1 MQQDYLSLGVQD
13 EVVFTL
19 QRGKKKSLSTVVEME
34 TEISAPI
41 ALGDALGTVKL
52 MLDGEV
58 VAETQLVAL
67 EAVEPGNFFARLW
80 DMILM
85 WIASLFS
92 A

>member
-1 MQQDYLSLGVQD
+1 
-13 EVVFTL
+13 L
-19 QRGKKKSLSTVVEME
+19 QRGKKKSLSTVVEVD
-34 TEISAPI
+34 TEISAPV
-41 ALGDALGTVKL
+41 ALGDTLGTVKL

-58 VAETQLVAL
+58 VAETPLVAL

-80 DMILM
+80 DMVLM